1 MLQSRLL
8 ATQIEKQQA
17 QMSQMRKEQVG
28 TGMRAEKVRTYNFPQ
43 NRITDHQVDI
53 TLQKLDMVMEGA
65 ALDEII
71 QALRVQA
78 HEQRRMQF
86 LAQFN

>member
-1 MLQSRLL
+1 
-8 ATQIEKQQA
+8 
-17 QMSQMRKEQVG
+17 
-28 TGMRAEKVRTYNFPQ
+28 
-43 NRITDHQVDI
+43 
-53 TLQKLDMVMEGA
+53 MVMEGA